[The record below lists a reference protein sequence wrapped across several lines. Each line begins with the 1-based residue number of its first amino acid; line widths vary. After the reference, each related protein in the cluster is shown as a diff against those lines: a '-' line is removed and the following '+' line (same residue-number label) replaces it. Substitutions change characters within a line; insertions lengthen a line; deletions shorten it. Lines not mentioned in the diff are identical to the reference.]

1 MTAVNI
7 PRLKVKP
14 KKLEAVSKCATEM
27 AALATCW
34 ASAAIDD
41 RRCVETAQALS
52 RCVQKAKAPQKEKS
66 DINFH
71 LARLGKQVLGK

>member
-7 PRLKVKP
+7 PKLKVKP
-14 KKLEAVSKCATEM
+14 KKLAPVAKCATEM

-34 ASAAIDD
+34 ASASIDD
-41 RRCVETAQALS
+41 KRCAETSKALS
-52 RCVQKAKAPQKEKS
+52 RCIQKAKRPQQKKS